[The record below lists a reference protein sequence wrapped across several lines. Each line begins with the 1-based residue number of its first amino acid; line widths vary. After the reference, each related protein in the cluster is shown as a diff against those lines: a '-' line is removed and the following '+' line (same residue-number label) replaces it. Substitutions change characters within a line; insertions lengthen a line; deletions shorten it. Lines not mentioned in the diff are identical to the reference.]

1 MGPTTKPNPTTLL
14 AVVAMAG
21 LSYVLLALV
30 ALHVLRPDL
39 DPISSPIS
47 EYAIGP
53 NGLLFTTALLSWGGA
68 SLVLAFGLH
77 RGVAPSGQS
86 PTGLVLLAVFGV
98 GLIVAGIFP
107 MDVPFP
113 PEDFSPERFTAAGAT
128 HIISAT
134 IHRNPL
140 LSRRPSEL
148 TAYYLS
154 SFLRHFF
161 MTCPLPPTRRRIIL
175 SVTAM
180 RSRLGLAGPRG
191 APPRREQPGPMPVRA
206 AKFAV

>member
-39 DPISSPIS
+39 NPISSPIS

-53 NGLLFTTALLSWGGA
+53 NGLLFTSALLTWGGA

-77 RGVAPSGQS
+77 WGVAPSGQS
-86 PTGLVLLAVFGV
+86 PTGLVLLVVFGV

-134 IHRNPL
+134 IATVSIPLAALL
-140 LSRRPSEL
+140 LSKGFAADARWPDS
-148 TAYYLS
+148 TGVGDN
-154 SFLRHFF
+154 
-161 MTCPLPPTRRRIIL
+161 
-175 SVTAM
+175 VTN
-180 RSRLGLAGPRG
+180 
-191 APPRREQPGPMPVRA
+191 
-206 AKFAV
+206 